1 MQFNNNVTSSGVK
14 TNNMTPTPFNR
25 SYWVASNKL
34 LAGEIPAARTAEETE
49 EKLKALADC
58 GISVILNLMEADETD
73 SSNQPFYEY
82 SLHLEQLGMQ
92 MIRLPIEDLSIPTVA
107 EMNEILATIDRCN
120 ADGKAVYVHCWGG
133 IGRTGTV
140 VGCYLIDAQLATTE
154 DVFTKIDELRS
165 STSTIDRPSPETIEQ
180 IKFVEQWKIN

>member
-1 MQFNNNVTSSGVK
+1 MQFYTNGTSSG
-14 TNNMTPTPFNR
+14 NMIPTPFNR
-25 SYWVASNKL
+25 SYWVVSNKL
-34 LAGEIPAARTAEETE
+34 LAGEIPAARTAEETI
-49 EKLKALADC
+49 EKIKSLADC

-73 SSNQPFYEY
+73 SSNQPFYDY
-82 SLHLEQLGMQ
+82 SLHLEQLGME

-107 EMNEILATIDRCN
+107 EMNVILSTINGCN

-154 DVFTKIDELRS
+154 DVFVKIDELRS

-180 IKFVEQWKIN
+180 IKFVDQWKIN